1 MALNHNNFFEKI
13 TIFLLNFEKFIARIV
28 QSYNGF
34 IFLLSRSKYLVDCLY
49 NFLYWKKKKSEYL
62 MKFAIKITCTSK
74 DRCETITLTCASAS
88 SLDLNHNQIIRA
100 IKNGPTSVLPT
111 HQIIEEEPCSDLQ
124 VFRLYQICFIAQ

>member
-1 MALNHNNFFEKI
+1 
-13 TIFLLNFEKFIARIV
+13 
-28 QSYNGF
+28 
-34 IFLLSRSKYLVDCLY
+34 
-49 NFLYWKKKKSEYL
+49 